1 MIRTLLTWMLPAA
14 LLLPSVGCAALPL
27 SSLSSL
33 SNLGTSSVTVGR
45 DTYSFG
51 KLHSAELA
59 EFWSAEA
66 AANMAAHDLGLHR
79 AAPAELSEDGT
90 QIDMAFVDDK
100 GAQVGVRIE
109 ERSSKMLFLR
119 EDVGWLASFFGAEV
133 TDRLFLLHLRQ
144 HLPPETK
151 ADTRPA
157 AATLPSDFDDLA
169 LPAASMP
176 ADEAY
181 HRRGHDKPLVP

>member
-1 MIRTLLTWMLPAA
+1 LFLAAA
-14 LLLPSVGCAALPL
+14 LLGSGGCAAIPL

-33 SNLGTSSVTVGR
+33 SNLGSSSVTVGR

-59 EFWSAEA
+59 EFWSAEDA
-66 AANMAAHDLGLHR
+66 ARMAARDLGLHR
-79 AAPAELSEDGT
+79 SQSAVLSEDGS
-90 QIDMAFVDDK
+90 QLDMQFVDDK
-100 GAQVGVRIE
+100 GATIGVRIE
-109 ERSSKMLFLR
+109 RRTPKLLFLR
-119 EDVGWLASFFGAEV
+119 EDVGFIASFFGAEV

-157 AATLPSDFDDLA
+157 PTQPTETPSASADVPDAAATVA
-169 LPAASMP
+169 VAKR
-176 ADEAY
+176 
-181 HRRGHDKPLVP
+181 RRGPRYQLVP

>member
-1 MIRTLLTWMLPAA
+1 MAVVVLAGTG
-14 LLLPSVGCAALPL
+14 GCAALPL

-33 SNLGTSSVTVGR
+33 SSLGSSSVTVGR

-59 EFWSAEA
+59 DFWSAEDA
-66 AANMAAHDLGLHR
+66 ARLAARDLGLR
-79 AAPAELSEDGT
+79 RSQSAVLSEDGS
-90 QIDMAFVDDK
+90 QLDMAFVDDK
-100 GAQVGVRIE
+100 GAQIGVRIE
-109 ERSSKMLFLR
+109 RRTPKLLFLR

-144 HLPPETK
+144 HLPPETR

-157 AATLPSDFDDLA
+157 PTQPTETSAGPLPVTPVDIDSVA
-169 LPAASMP
+169 PP
-176 ADEAY
+176 
-181 HRRGHDKPLVP
+181 HPRRQRPYVLVP